1 MTRTRLSCPS
11 VSGLSALPDMAQLSA
26 PVRSVRN
33 ACNILKGK
41 NYSFLSILSALV
53 RTGCEGRMWSGHREG
68 EGFPPLGGNLSRPG
82 HAPGMPRCPA
92 SGSGRHAIPAKA
104 DPQHHA

>member
-1 MTRTRLSCPS
+1 MTRTRLSRPS

-26 PVRSVRN
+26 PVRPVRN

-41 NYSFLSILSALV
+41 NYSFLSIVSALV

-68 EGFPPLGGNLSRPG
+68 EGFPPLGGEPFPAGTRPG
-82 HAPGMPRCPA
+82 HAPLSAEWER
-92 SGSGRHAIPAKA
+92 
-104 DPQHHA
+104 